1 MGLLD
6 KIQSLIGKK
15 KTEEGDF
22 GAAAVPK
29 SKQTKGS
36 NSLDVEARF
45 ERMRSAVSGTMSNF
59 ITARDRQY
67 NRVVGLKLCD
77 AEKVATFEARFKG
90 LKKPIEGAIAV
101 QMQHPNVVETY
112 EYGTTKQG
120 QPYLV
125 MEYVDGPGLLQVI
138 QTRKEET
145 LAGKRLSLIRQMA
158 EGMKYVHEKGFIH
171 RDICPRNFICS
182 SDMDRI
188 KLIDFGLTV
197 PALPPYMQPGN
208 RTGTPLYMAP
218 EIVRRRQTDQRV
230 DVFAFGVSIYT
241 LCAFEFPWPV
251 NDTTGKA
258 ALQHDTHPP
267 IPILQFRPD
276 LNPVLATA
284 IMRCISPNVQD
295 RMPSM
300 EAFLRQIKGVRSEL
314 KSPA

>member
-1 MGLLD
+1 MGLLQ
-6 KIQSLIGKK
+6 KIQSLLQKK
-15 KTEEGDF
+15 KPDADGSEATPAP
-22 GAAAVPK
+22 AAK
-29 SKQTKGS
+29 RTKGS
-36 NSLDVEARF
+36 NNLDVEARF

-77 AEKVATFEARFKG
+77 AEKVTTFEARFKG
-90 LKKPIEGAIAV
+90 LKKPSEGAIAV
-101 QMQHPNVVETY
+101 QFQHPNVVETY
-112 EYGTTKQG
+112 EYGMTKQN

-125 MEYVDGPGLLQVI
+125 MEYVDGPGLLSLI
-138 QTRKEET
+138 QNRNDEQ

-182 SDMDRI
+182 TDLATI

-197 PALPPYMQPGN
+197 PALAPYMQPGN

-218 EIVRRRQTDQRV
+218 EIVRRRHTDQRV
-230 DVFAFGVSIYT
+230 DVYAFGISVYT
-241 LCAFEFPWPV
+241 LFAFEFPWPV
-251 NDTTGKA
+251 NDTSGKA

-267 IPILQFRPD
+267 APILDFCPD
-276 LNPVLATA
+276 MHPVLAAA
-284 IMRCISPNVQD
+284 IMRCIAPNMQD

-300 EAFLRQIKGVRSEL
+300 EAFLRQIKGVKTER
-314 KSPA
+314 KATA